1 MAYKPRTKIPKFKSI
16 AEEAAFWDIYD
27 TTDFE
32 DEFEEV
38 EVEFADSL
46 LQRGLTVALEEP
58 YLSQLENLAGRQKR
72 EAAVLAREWL
82 IERLQV
88 AEA

>member
-1 MAYKPRTKIPKFKSI
+1 MMNEQKTKLPKFKSI
-16 AEEAAFWDIYD
+16 AEEAVFWDAHD
-27 TTDFE
+27 TADFE

-46 LQRGLTVALEEP
+46 LRRGLTVVLEEP
-58 YLSQLENLAGRQKR
+58 YLSQLEDLAGRQQR
-72 EAAVLAREWL
+72 HAAALAREWL